1 MGQVLDLGAV
11 EVVGDGSLET
21 IVALIRHHPML
32 KTLQI
37 MAWVV
42 GGRLVSGQVLPSV
55 DWRLTIGIIG
65 GGMSQRHIG
74 INGTRFLLKIQ
85 DRAYSG
91 PVDSRRNSMIMI
103 MILDK

>member
-1 MGQVLDLGAV
+1 VGQVLGLGAV

-21 IVALIRHHPML
+21 IAALIRHHPML

-55 DWRLTIGIIG
+55 D
-65 GGMSQRHIG
+65 
-74 INGTRFLLKIQ
+74 
-85 DRAYSG
+85 
-91 PVDSRRNSMIMI
+91 
-103 MILDK
+103 

>member
-1 MGQVLDLGAV
+1 VGQVLGLGAV

-55 DWRLTIGIIG
+55 D
-65 GGMSQRHIG
+65 
-74 INGTRFLLKIQ
+74 
-85 DRAYSG
+85 
-91 PVDSRRNSMIMI
+91 
-103 MILDK
+103 